1 METAGSEYTRPD
13 PKQSFQPLKPASSH
27 PQPSS
32 SMLCKDNA
40 RSETILSFLVLTSF
54 LSFLLSSL
62 SHLKLENTI
71 LSKERPSIC
80 LSFLYFEIT
89 HEKIVYFLT
98 KQNITNSKP
107 PKKSKAFKLL
117 IKQFPQFL
125 KNLYLY
131 FSHTTVNRKKF
142 IQLPYAENIHF

>member
-13 PKQSFQPLKPASSH
+13 PKQSFQPLKPVSSH

-32 SMLCKDNA
+32 SMLWKDNA

-71 LSKERPSIC
+71 LSKERPSVC
-80 LSFLYFEIT
+80 LSFLCFEIT
-89 HEKIVYFLT
+89 HKKNYFFNKT

-107 PKKSKAFKLL
+107 PNSKVSNCKAVSTIF
-117 IKQFPQFL
+117 
-125 KNLYLY
+125 
-131 FSHTTVNRKKF
+131 KKF
-142 IQLPYAENIHF
+142 VFVFFPHYC